1 MKIPLIFEIKG
12 NSLDDGPGIR
22 TVIFFKGCPLSCLW
36 CHNPEGM
43 RPGVELSFDQRECI
57 GCGTCIETCS
67 LQALSGK
74 NKFYVDRQKCNLC
87 FRCVETCPSGALERV
102 GWEMTKAAIVDQVL
116 KDKPFFVTSGG
127 GVTLSGGEP
136 TLAMD
141 FLSGFLQDLKTNGLH
156 CLLETCG
163 LFDPERFKKLIYPHL
178 DAIYFDLKFFD
189 EDLHKQ
195 FCGVSNTNILVNFAN
210 LLTLAREDGKVLL
223 PRIPLVPS
231 ITDTDANL
239 RKIAAFLQ
247 SLQVTKTVL
256 LAYNPL
262 WPEKSA
268 KLGYDSTGISQ
279 PLKEWLPKEK
289 IHHCEDIFHGYGIE
303 V

>member
-1 MKIPLIFEIKG
+1 MKIPLVFEIKG

-43 RPGVELSFDQRECI
+43 RPDVALSFDQRECI

-67 LQALSGK
+67 LHAISCN

-87 FRCVETCPSGALERV
+87 FRCVEVCPSSALERL
-102 GWEMTKAAIVDQVL
+102 GREMTKSAIVNQVV
-116 KDKPFFVTSGG
+116 KDKPFFITSGG

-136 TLAMD
+136 TMAMD
-141 FLSGFLQDLKTNGLH
+141 FLSDLLQDLKSNGLH

-163 LFDPERFKKLIYPHL
+163 LFDLERFKKLIYPHL
-178 DAIYFDLKFFD
+178 DDIYFDLKFFD
-189 EDLHKQ
+189 QGLHKR
-195 FCGVSNTNILVNFAN
+195 FCGVSNSPILANFAN
-210 LLTLAREDGKVLL
+210 LLMLTREDGKVLL

-231 ITDTDANL
+231 ISDTDTNL
-239 RKIAAFLQ
+239 RQIAAFLQ
-247 SLQVTKTVL
+247 SLQVTKAVL
-256 LAYNPL
+256 LSYNPL
-262 WPEKSA
+262 WPEKRD
-268 KLGYDSTGISQ
+268 KLGYDSTDISQ

-289 IHHCEDIFHGYGIE
+289 IHHCEDIFRRYGIE

>member
-43 RPGVELSFDQRECI
+43 RLGLALSFDQRECI
-57 GCGTCIETCS
+57 GCGTCLETCQ
-67 LQALSGK
+67 LHALSGN

-87 FRCVETCPSGALERV
+87 FMCVETCPAGALERV
-102 GWEMTKAAIVDQVL
+102 GHEMTGAAIIEQVL
-116 KDKPFFVTSGG
+116 KDKPFFITSGG

-141 FLSGFLQDLKTNGLH
+141 FLSGLLQDMKTNGLH

-163 LFDPERFKKLIYPHL
+163 LFDLTRFRKLIYPHL
-178 DAIYFDLKFFD
+178 DAIYFDLKLFD
-189 EDLHKQ
+189 ESLHKR
-195 FCGVSNTNILVNFAN
+195 FCGVSNIPILANFAH
-210 LLTLAREDGKVLL
+210 LLTLTREDGKALL

-231 ITDTDANL
+231 ITDTDDNL
-239 RKIAAFLQ
+239 RKIASFLQ
-247 SLQVTKTVL
+247 SLHVTKASL

-262 WPEKSA
+262 WPEKGA
-268 KLGYDSTGISQ
+268 KLGYGLTGISK
-279 PLKEWLPKEK
+279 PLKEWMPKEK
-289 IHHCEDIFHGYGIE
+289 IHYCEDIFRMYGIE